1 VSNRSSVLGFTEA
14 ELGFF
19 LALLCLVLWVG
30 TAKPPQPPPPS
41 KTQVPTISP
50 DSAAALQARL
60 AKLQHLVDSLKSPIL
75 PTCRSKGVIA
85 GPLLSVIA
93 LPGDNYRLNGETVPF
108 EDVATSTAEARANAK
123 AAGCVHEIRLGF
135 LETMSAPDYEAS
147 RRRIGSLGV
156 RLLPGPMVSQ

>member
-1 VSNRSSVLGFTEA
+1 LGFTEA

-30 TAKPPQPPPPS
+30 TATPPQPPPLP
-41 KTQVPTISP
+41 KKQITAISA

-75 PTCRSKGVIA
+75 PTCRSKGMIT

-93 LPGDNYRLNGETVPF
+93 LPGDNYRVNGETVPF
-108 EDVATSTAEARANAK
+108 EDVATGTADGRRDAK
-123 AAGCVHEIRLGF
+123 AAGCVQEIRLGF
-135 LETMSAPDYEAS
+135 LETMSAPEYEAS

-156 RLLPGPMVSQ
+156 RLLPGPIVSQ